1 MNNQKL
7 YIIRLGEIALKGRN
21 RDLFENQL
29 KENIK
34 EKLRPHSSRIHR
46 QKGRLFLYLEP
57 DVPSTLVSK
66 ALQTTFGIVGFA
78 PALVTKKS
86 YEALEEAALKIAKE
100 HWFAGES
107 PTFKVESSRTD
118 KSFPL
123 GSYEISAALGSAL
136 LAAYPELKVDVR
148 TPDKILH
155 VEIRD
160 QAYLY
165 SESDRGPGGLPVGSA
180 GSGMLLLSGGIDS
193 PVAGYQMAKR
203 GLRLQAIYFHAYP
216 YTSDEA
222 KEKVISLARILAQY
236 DPKLRLHVI
245 PFTAVQLHIKQYGKE
260 RETTLMMRCAMVKIA
275 NRIARQQHCS
285 CLITGE
291 ALSQVASQ
299 TVESLAVT
307 DAISEMLVCRPLIG
321 LDKEEIVRIAK
332 NIGSYE
338 ISILPFE
345 DCCTLFSP
353 KFPVVKP
360 ELESSLASYR
370 QLELDQLL
378 AEAVKESEVLVM
390 N

>member
-1 MNNQKL
+1 MNFNRL

-34 EKLRPHSSRIHR
+34 EKLRPYSSRIQR
-46 QKGRLFLYLEP
+46 QKGRLFLYL
-57 DVPSTLVSK
+57 DSSVPSEVVSN
-66 ALQTTFGIVGFA
+66 ALRTTFGIVGFA
-78 PALVTKKS
+78 PALVTSKT
-86 YEALEEAALKIAKE
+86 YEALEQAALQIAKE
-100 HWFAGES
+100 RWFTGES

-136 LAAYPELKVDVR
+136 LSAYPELKVDVKK
-148 TPDKILH
+148 PDKILH

-160 QAYLY
+160 QGYLY

-180 GSGMLLLSGGIDS
+180 GMGLLLLSGGIDS

-222 KEKVISLARILAQY
+222 KEKVVSLARVLSQY
-236 DPKLRLHVI
+236 DPKLRLHVV
-245 PFTAVQLHIKQYGKE
+245 PFTAVQLYIKQYGKE
-260 RETTLMMRCAMVKIA
+260 RETTLMMRCAMVEIA
-275 NRIARQQHCS
+275 NLIAQKHHCN

-307 DAISEMLVCRPLIG
+307 DATSTMLVCRPLIG
-321 LDKEEIVRIAK
+321 FDKEEIVMIAK
-332 NIGSYE
+332 KIGSYE
-338 ISILPFE
+338 ISILPYE

-353 KFPVVKP
+353 QFPVVRP
-360 ELESSLASYR
+360 QLEQSLESYR
-370 QLELDQLL
+370 QLKLEQLIV
-378 AEAVKESEVLVM
+378 EAVAQSEVVFM